1 MTVRRICCIVPVSVL
16 FPFLARFDF
25 GAWGTSSDN
34 SLSFGDSVLFN
45 AWMVNLPQ
53 VILSLCYLLL
63 NGICTSMASAEE
75 WNNMARTRKGLRVT
89 RPQGKQRS
97 THFLQLPYK
106 WAVPLIITSGVL
118 HWLLSQ
124 SLFLVRIDVFDQSGF
139 SLLSLMTFLIVFTI
153 LLSVIGWVGFRGL
166 NQRLPFAASCSLV
179 ISAACQTAEDEINP
193 HLGEVKWGAVAGQ
206 VEQGYEHC
214 SITSKHT
221 KKRGLVEG
229 RMYR

>member
-1 MTVRRICCIVPVSVL
+1 
-16 FPFLARFDF
+16 
-25 GAWGTSSDN
+25 
-34 SLSFGDSVLFN
+34 
-45 AWMVNLPQ
+45 
-53 VILSLCYLLL
+53 
-63 NGICTSMASAEE
+63 MASAEE

-97 THFLQLPYK
+97 THFLQLPYR

-124 SLFLVRIDVFDQSGF
+124 SLFLVRIDVFDQSGDKVDSDSKSACGF

-153 LLSVIGWVGFRGL
+153 LLSVIGWVGFREL
-166 NQRLPFAASCSLV
+166 KQRLAFAASCSLV
-179 ISAACQTAEDEINP
+179 ISAACHPAEDEKNP
-193 HLGEVKWGAVAGQ
+193 HLGEVKWGVVAEQ